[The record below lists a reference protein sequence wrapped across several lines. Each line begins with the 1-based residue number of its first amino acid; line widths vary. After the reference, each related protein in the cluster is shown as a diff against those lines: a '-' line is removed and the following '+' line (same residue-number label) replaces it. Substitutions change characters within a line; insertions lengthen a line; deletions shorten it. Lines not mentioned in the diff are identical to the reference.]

1 MKTSYGK
8 PTFNSRATTF
18 HQNLINK
25 NDKKKL
31 RREYIFRR
39 KLDFDLPL
47 I

>member
-25 NDKKKL
+25 NDKKL

-39 KLDFDLPL
+39 KLDFDVPL

>member
-18 HQNLINK
+18 HQNLIK

-39 KLDFDLPL
+39 KLDFDVPL

>member
-31 RREYIFRR
+31 ANTFSAAN
-39 KLDFDLPL
+39 
-47 I
+47 

>member
-25 NDKKKL
+25 NDKKN
-31 RREYIFRR
+31 FVANT
-39 KLDFDLPL
+39 FSAAN
-47 I
+47 